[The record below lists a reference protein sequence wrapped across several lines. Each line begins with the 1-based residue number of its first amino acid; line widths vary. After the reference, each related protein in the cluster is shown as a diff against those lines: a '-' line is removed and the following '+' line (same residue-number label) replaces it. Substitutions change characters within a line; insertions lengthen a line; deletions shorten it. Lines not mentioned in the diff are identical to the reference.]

1 MGTSAQRVKMLL
13 IFFVKLIALVGAVRI
28 FEPDYAAGTYQ
39 TILFRQLW
47 NNVDYSKFGRNYTIP
62 NTAQGCAY
70 YCSLEEASAAGVSF
84 GPNEAAC
91 ISETGQSRCPLYQR
105 VRVFQEAGAQAVWR
119 SSGPENTMSWYN
131 PGPPQ
136 DSSSIPLFWPN
147 AWAPDFFSFVP
158 VFETGINVSFHL
170 SFPTQNPIQRDSGL
184 SGRFSWI
191 RFLGLYCGVAVVVL
205 TTFRWTTFFAAQ
217 GKVQFDIPT
226 VMLALNAFAG
236 LMIMF
241 NALALN
247 VFNGVS
253 ADPFLAGAC
262 ELFYYWSWSI
272 IATQIMILGFYYGE
286 VARLTSAQS
295 VPGLQIMRI
304 PAMIV
309 ILALWVITIVVG
321 SLDATRESLNGGIR
335 DLNVAIF
342 SIAWGLAGFL
352 VIWGTV
358 SLLSQLGSANQNK
371 GGIVRLIVLTGA
383 IVVIFWGC
391 GFTLLVF
398 TNFFNISGVVALD
411 AQGPEYID
419 VVLLALNIFAPSAI
433 GLIFV
438 YVFRVQIQKE
448 I

>member
-1 MGTSAQRVKMLL
+1 MG
-13 IFFVKLIALVGAVRI
+13 
-28 FEPDYAAGTYQ
+28 
-39 TILFRQLW
+39 
-47 NNVDYSKFGRNYTIP
+47 
-62 NTAQGCAY
+62 
-70 YCSLEEASAAGVSF
+70 
-84 GPNEAAC
+84 
-91 ISETGQSRCPLYQR
+91 
-105 VRVFQEAGAQAVWR
+105 
-119 SSGPENTMSWYN
+119 
-131 PGPPQ
+131 
-136 DSSSIPLFWPN
+136 
-147 AWAPDFFSFVP
+147 
-158 VFETGINVSFHL
+158 
-170 SFPTQNPIQRDSGL
+170 
-184 SGRFSWI
+184 
-191 RFLGLYCGVAVVVL
+191 
-205 TTFRWTTFFAAQ
+205 
-217 GKVQFDIPT
+217 
-226 VMLALNAFAG
+226 
-236 LMIMF
+236 
-241 NALALN
+241 
-247 VFNGVS
+247 
-253 ADPFLAGAC
+253 
-262 ELFYYWSWSI
+262 
-272 IATQIMILGFYYGE
+272 
-286 VARLTSAQS
+286 QS

-309 ILALWVITIVVG
+309 ILALW
-321 SLDATRESLNGGIR
+321 GIR

-448 I
+448 IEISKSGTSSTSGASGSSSSSSSSNSADPVIEL